1 MKLILSRET
10 RQRFGVA
17 LSGRYNAVVPQNSS
31 AQNVALEIFPSDL
44 AWHVQAARNRTENC
58 FTNAQIGP
66 PVQAWG
72 GATGCFRGRGETEGG
87 GKLQQLEK
95 ARPIDPNG
103 LRPLIAHVI
112 RG

>member
-1 MKLILSRET
+1 MQLFHKNL
-10 RQRFGVA
+10 
-17 LSGRYNAVVPQNSS
+17 S

-95 ARPIDPNG
+95 ARPIDPHG
-103 LRPLIAHVI
+103 PRPLIAYVFRVGPEI
-112 RG
+112 FSGNFGGLNRLI